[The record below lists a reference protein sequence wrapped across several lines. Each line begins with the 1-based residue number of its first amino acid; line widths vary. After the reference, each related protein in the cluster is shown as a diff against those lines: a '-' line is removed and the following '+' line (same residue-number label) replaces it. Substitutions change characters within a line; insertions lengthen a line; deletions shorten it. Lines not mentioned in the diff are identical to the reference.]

1 MFYKNDDIYLKANNI
16 KIMGIKIIVTEQDIN
31 NYPNDYEL
39 GHFIRTKYHE
49 SSKLKF
55 DKCIECGLE
64 SPYTEDT
71 HIDSRNGYIEGA
83 GQFCFQENICK
94 K

>member
-1 MFYKNDDIYLKANNI
+1 MDF
-16 KIMGIKIIVTEQDIN
+16 KIIITEEDIK

-39 GHFIRTKYHE
+39 GHLIRDRYH
-49 SSKLKF
+49 KHLNLKF
-55 DKCIECGLE
+55 DKCIQCGLE

-71 HIDSRNGYIEGA
+71 HIEMRSGYIEGA